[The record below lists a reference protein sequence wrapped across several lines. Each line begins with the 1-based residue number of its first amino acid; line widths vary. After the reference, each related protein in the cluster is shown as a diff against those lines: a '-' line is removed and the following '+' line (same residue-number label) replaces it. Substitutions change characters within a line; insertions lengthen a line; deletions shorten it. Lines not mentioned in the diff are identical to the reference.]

1 MRRSVWLSAS
11 VALLGSGSATNTY
24 SHWWW
29 SRSFNPDS
37 DKWSRVIKDTGAAF
51 QWASPG
57 ANASSTWG
65 VAFGI
70 YKTKGV
76 YMNKYKIKASTIM
89 RCIALILV
97 LINQVLAIFG
107 KGLPFADELVYQIAS
122 VVLTIVVGIWSAWKN
137 NDFTKA
143 ARVAGKVF
151 DSIKDGSIS
160 QEEAKEL
167 IESADALMT
176 AEEDD
181 EETDEELVSE

>member
-1 MRRSVWLSAS
+1 MAVNSSERVAFGSVNQVS
-11 VALLGSGSATNTY
+11 SGSRGSWWTCSTY
-24 SHWWW
+24 VGNVAKSFFV
-29 SRSFNPDS
+29 RSDGYMHVGNGYL
-37 DKWSRVIKDTGAAF
+37 GAIDCKE
-51 QWASPG
+51 QH
-57 ANASSTWG
+57 N

-89 RCIALILV
+89 RCVALILV

>member
-1 MRRSVWLSAS
+1 MRA
-11 VALLGSGSATNTY
+11 VAAAGGSHYNTGC
-24 SHWWW
+24 
-29 SRSFNPDS
+29 RAGTAL
-37 DKWSRVIKDTGAAF
+37 R
-51 QWASPG
+51 
-57 ANASSTWG
+57 